1 MSEDPKG
8 HRPTRRAVVT
18 VGVVAV
24 AALALS
30 SAWVLSG
37 ISRPTV
43 TIVAIIP
50 LSGVSSYLVEIG
62 DSMSMVTERLNK
74 WGGINGIHI
83 RLIVEDCAS
92 SPQHALDRF
101 TEAVDK
107 YDPLAVITATREVA
121 ANMSVIAEERGVVL
135 ISVGASA
142 EDLTEGKEWT
152 FRYYVTPSDE
162 AESALGTLDEL
173 DVGTLGILYVDDV
186 YGSAV
191 KNGLAEG
198 FEASNGTVEAYGFD
212 RTCADFSEVTASV
225 ADNEAVFVVGIRYQ
239 YQLVFAALNSSG
251 YGGHVLSAI
260 GGSIPTMWALPEAQG
275 CYVNAPSLY
284 MSSATVDD
292 EFVSEFEERFGKPL
306 THQGAIGAD
315 VLGLIWGLLS
325 DSEVSGENLKTLM
338 DSGFVY
344 SGILGVVA
352 ITSGSH
358 NIDVPVH
365 RATIQGGALQ
375 YI

>member
-1 MSEDPKG
+1 MNEG
-8 HRPTRRAVVT
+8 LWGRRPARRTMAI
-18 VGVVAV
+18 VGSVAV

-30 SAWVLSG
+30 AVWVLSG
-37 ISRPTV
+37 VSRPTV

-50 LSGVSSYLVEIG
+50 LTGVSSYLVEIG
-62 DSMSMVTERLNK
+62 DSMSMTVERLNK

-83 RLIVEDCAS
+83 RLVVEDCAS
-92 SPQHALDRF
+92 SPQMALDKF

-142 EDLTEGKEWT
+142 ENLTEGKEWT

-162 AESALGTLDEL
+162 VEGALGTLEEL
-173 DVGTLGILYVDDV
+173 GAGSLGILYMDDV
-186 YGSAV
+186 YGNAIRS
-191 KNGLAEG
+191 GLTEAI
-198 FEASNGTVEAYGFD
+198 EASNGTIEAFGFEK
-212 RTCADFSEVTASV
+212 TCTDFSEAVASV
-225 ADNEAVFVVGIRYQ
+225 ADNEAVFVVGLRYQ
-239 YQLVFAALNSSG
+239 YQLMFAELNSSG
-251 YGGHVLSAI
+251 YDGYVLSAI
-260 GGSIPTMWALPEAQG
+260 GGSIPTMCALPEAQG
-275 CYVNAPSLY
+275 CYVNAPSMY

-292 EFVSEFEERFGKPL
+292 EYISEFEERFERPL

-315 VLGLIWGLLS
+315 VLRLIWGLLS
-325 DSEVSGENLKTLM
+325 DSEVSGENLRALM

-352 ITSGSH
+352 LTRDSH

-365 RATIQGGALQ
+365 RAVIEGGALQ